1 MTDNCYKFSAQEYQ
15 YAETL
20 FREPVSFVLSVAD
33 LSQLPLSEISEVAFA
48 GRSNVGKSSL
58 INMISAR
65 KGLAMTSSK
74 PGKTLLINYFDINN
88 SWYLV
93 DLPGYGFASV
103 DKDTRARLKRM
114 IEEYTVGRM
123 QLTNLFVLL
132 DCRLEPQKNDLDFI
146 NFLGGHEVPF
156 SLVFTKTDKIS
167 KSKLAANIAHYKE
180 VLSGQWEWLPP
191 IFATSSETKEGR
203 DELLS
208 YIEQINNSIENQ
220 E

>member
-1 MTDNCYKFSAQEYQ
+1 MLIKTAEFVKSCPGLASCPCSEKPEY
-15 YAETL
+15 
-20 FREPVSFVLSVAD
+20 
-33 LSQLPLSEISEVAFA
+33 AFI

-146 NFLGGHEVPF
+146 NFLGEYF
-156 SLVFTKTDKIS
+156 LLTIASDTSLLIVILRLKPEMLINNMIVGNDKIY
-167 KSKLAANIAHYKE
+167 KLIPLVPSNLVIAILLIKPSIFTIKLVKIIIN
-180 VLSGQWEWLPP
+180 VL
-191 IFATSSETKEGR
+191 IKKV
-203 DELLS
+203 LLFFLFI
-208 YIEQINNSIENQ
+208 Y
-220 E
+220 